1 MDRSFTIHLG
11 EMGAAA
17 QRVSVATRSMAA
29 MTRTLTHDLGRL
41 RDPESV
47 AGEGDR
53 DDEWTAAPPDLAV
66 RVLAVVADTLQDYD
80 DIDWAGRPPQ
90 VQLAMLRSLERL
102 WSVLDVVQLRVVA
115 GAERSGAARS
125 DGWATTKDLVTAVT
139 GGPRSSGRRT
149 VALAQSLT
157 TDPTETARRL
167 GAGWISRVQAEVVV
181 AAVERLPGRPG
192 LRDAAEM
199 LLLDQAATRDA
210 TELAELGRHV
220 QERLDPDGTDAR
232 DEQALERE
240 ERAAHHGR
248 FLSVTEDGIGGVRVK
263 GRGTVEDAA
272 WLKGV
277 LLPMAAPQTTEP
289 GTCGGD
295 PARPAHGCGVADCA
309 HDGRDPR
316 DHGVRMWD
324 ALVEA
329 CRRLAGTD
337 VPPSSHGSRP
347 RVVVTVDHD
356 ALRQRV
362 VGDGSGSAG
371 LGDLGSRLSAG
382 AVRRLACDAEVLPVV
397 LGGRSEVLDV
407 GRARRLVTPPIWQA
421 LVIRDRHCAFPGC
434 ARPPVACDA
443 HHLRHWADGGATALD
458 NLVLLCRA
466 RHMTVHTTPWQVRL
480 RRDDRRPEF
489 VAPPGRYRDPL
500 PIRHRPLRT

>member
-1 MDRSFTIHLG
+1 MPAAEHLV
-11 EMGAAA
+11 EMGVAV
-17 QRVSVATRSMAA
+17 QELSVPTGSMAP
-29 MTRTLTHDLGRL
+29 MTRTLTHDFGRL
-41 RDPESV
+41 GDPESV
-47 AGEGDR
+47 ADEGERG
-53 DDEWTAAPPDLAV
+53 DEWTAAPPDLPV
-66 RVLAVVADTLQDYD
+66 RVLAVVTDTLQDYD
-80 DIDWAGRPPQ
+80 DIDWAGRPSE

-102 WSVLDVVQLRVVA
+102 RSVLDVVQLRVVA
-115 GAERSGAARS
+115 GIEGSGAARS

-139 GGPRSSGRRT
+139 GGPKSAGRRT

-157 TDPTETARRL
+157 TDRRETARRL
-167 GAGWISRVQAEVVV
+167 GAGWVSRAQAEVVV

-199 LLLDQAATRDA
+199 LLLDQATTRDA

-220 QERLDPDGTDAR
+220 LERLDPDGTDAR
-232 DEQALERE
+232 DERALERE

-248 FLSVTEDGIGGVRVK
+248 FLSITEDGIGGVRVK

-277 LLPMAAPQTTEP
+277 LLPMAAPETTEA

-295 PARPAHGCGVADCA
+295 PARPAHGCGVAECA

-316 DHGVRMWD
+316 DHGARMWD

-329 CRRLAGTD
+329 CRRVAGTD

-356 ALRQRV
+356 TLRQRL
-362 VGDGSGSAG
+362 GDRVGSAG
-371 LGDLGSRLSAG
+371 VGDLDSRLSAG

-407 GRARRLVTPPIWQA
+407 GRAHRLVTPPIWQA

-434 ARPPVACDA
+434 TRPPVACDA

-466 RHMTVHTTPWQVRL
+466 HHMTVHTTPWQVRL
-480 RRDDRRPEF
+480 RRNDRRPEF
-489 VAPPGRYRDPL
+489 VAPPGRYRDPQPL
-500 PIRHRPLRT
+500 RHRPLRT